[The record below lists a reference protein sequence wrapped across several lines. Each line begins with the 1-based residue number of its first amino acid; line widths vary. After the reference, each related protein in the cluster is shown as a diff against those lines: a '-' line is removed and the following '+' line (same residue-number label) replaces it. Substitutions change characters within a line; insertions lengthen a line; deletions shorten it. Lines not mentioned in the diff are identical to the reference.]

1 MKLVARFSLIILWS
15 MLSACFSVDEK
26 KIATIADISNEPMDS
41 ELSEGVSP
49 VRTRAIEYYKAYL
62 QKTEFKTH
70 YAEALRRVADLELEI
85 SELNKALEQD
95 DSAGL
100 EIMGSSIEHYKTYL
114 KTYPG
119 HAANDLILYQLAKA
133 YSMLGDIENSKL
145 VLDEIVRDYPESR
158 YMDEVQFRR
167 AEIFF
172 VDQDY
177 GNAETSYRAVV
188 EGYRDSTLY
197 EKAVYKLGWSQF
209 KLSKYDES
217 IRTYIKL
224 LDAKQ
229 RENKITALGI
239 VVDIKKSEKEF
250 IEDVLRVVSLSLS
263 YQGGYQTVDSV
274 LQGKQRRNYEPLIYK
289 SLAELYIKKQRYR
302 DAADVYMAY
311 TRKYPLSELSPDFH
325 ENALQAYIDGGIKEK
340 ILDTKIEYVQKYGV
354 ATAFWNAHSVTVR
367 SRLQPKL
374 VTHITELAQHYHAIA
389 RSSKKAKDFNVAAQW
404 YREFLSS
411 FPLHEK
417 SAYMNFLLAESLFD
431 AGEYQQAVIEY
442 EKTAYRYAP
451 HDRSAEAGYAVLV
464 TYNEII
470 DRAQSQKNTAV
481 LTKLNNQ
488 LLNSSIQ
495 FSNAF
500 PDDKNAPAVITKTAE
515 SLYAIKK
522 YEMAIGFSSRIINS
536 QKPVKKTHL
545 KTCLI
550 VNAHANF
557 ELASYAAAEKSYQAA
572 ISLLVST
579 SKADLDLRR
588 QLTEKMAASVYKQAE
603 QFKQQNNLQLAV
615 YHFQRVADIS
625 PVSDIRAT
633 ADFDAA
639 TILMKSNDWQTSIK
653 VLEGFIKVFP
663 GHKEYGFD
671 VRTKLAYSYKQ
682 VGDFDKAAVEM
693 LALSKLAVDKSEK
706 SDLLWE
712 AADSYEKANNKAMA
726 VGVYKLYITD
736 YPQNFE
742 RLMESHERVAQYYQQ
757 LGQVRNEIV
766 WLSKLISAE
775 SKGANRRTGRTRY
788 LAAKASY
795 KLAQV
800 EIKKFKDVAMLV
812 PLKKSLKTKKKY
824 MKSAVDSLKKVL
836 AYKVA
841 DFTTAATYQLADIY
855 SQLAISLMGSERPRG
870 LSDDELELYDILLE
884 EQAYP
889 FEEKAI
895 DIHASNIKRTRQ
907 GVYDEWI
914 EKSIAEL
921 AKIQPVRFAKKETI
935 EPYVLITQ

>member
-1 MKLVARFSLIILWS
+1 MKLLAIFSLIILWS

-26 KIATIADISNEPMDS
+26 KIATIADISNEPMES
-41 ELSEGVSP
+41 GVSEGVSP

-62 QKTEFKTH
+62 EKAEFKTH

-85 SELNKALEQD
+85 SELNRGLEQN
-95 DSAGL
+95 DSAGQ

-133 YSMLGDIENSKL
+133 YSMLGDIENSRFF
-145 VLDEIVRDYPESR
+145 LDEIVHDYPESR

-177 GNAETSYRAVV
+177 DSAVTSYRAVV
-188 EGYRDSTLY
+188 EGYKDSTLY
-197 EKAVYKLGWSQF
+197 EKAVYKLGWAQF
-209 KLSKYDES
+209 KLSRYDES
-217 IRTYIKL
+217 IRTYIGL
-224 LDAKQ
+224 LDRKQ
-229 RENKITALGI
+229 QENKITVLGI
-239 VVDIKKSEKEF
+239 VDGIKSSEKEF

-263 YQGGYQTVDSV
+263 YQGGYQAIDGV
-274 LQGKQRRNYEPLIYK
+274 LQGDQRRSYEPLIYK
-289 SLAELYIKKQRYR
+289 NLAELYIKKQRYR
-302 DAADVYMAY
+302 DAADVYIAY
-311 TRKYPLSELSPDFH
+311 THKYPLSELSPDFH

-340 ILDTKIEYVQKYGV
+340 ILDTKIQYVEKYGV
-354 ATAFWNAHSVTVR
+354 MSAFWSAHSVSVR
-367 SRLQPKL
+367 SRIQSKL

-389 RSSKKAKDFNVAAQW
+389 RDSKKIEDFNVAAQW
-404 YREFLSS
+404 YKVFLKS

-431 AGEYQQAVIEY
+431 ASAYRQAVLEY

-451 HDRSAEAGYAVLV
+451 HDKSSEAGYAVLV
-464 TYNEII
+464 TYNEMI
-470 DRAQSQKNTAV
+470 DLAQSQKDSVA

-488 LLNSSIQ
+488 LLNSSIR
-495 FSNAF
+495 FSNTY

-515 SLYAIKK
+515 SLFAIKK
-522 YEMAIGFSSRIINS
+522 YETAIDFSSRVINS
-536 QKPVKKTHL
+536 QKPVKKMHL

-557 ELASYAAAEKSYQAA
+557 ELGSYAASEKSYQAA
-572 ISLLVST
+572 ISLLTSS

-588 QLTEKMAASVYKQAE
+588 KLTEKMAASVYKQAE

-615 YHFQRVADIS
+615 YHYLRVASVS
-625 PVSDIRAT
+625 PVSDIRAA

-639 TILMKSNDWQTSIK
+639 TILMKSNDWQASIK
-653 VLEGFIKVFP
+653 VLEGFMKVFP

-682 VGDFDKAAVEM
+682 VGDFNKAAVEM

-706 SDLLWE
+706 AELVWE
-712 AADSYEKANNKAMA
+712 SADSYEKANNKARA
-726 VGVYKLYITD
+726 VDVYKLYVRD

-742 RLMESHERVAQYYQQ
+742 KVMESHDRIVQYYQQ
-757 LGQVRNEIV
+757 LGQARNETI

-775 SKGANRRTGRTRY
+775 GKGENRRTDRTRY

-800 EIKKFKDVAMLV
+800 EIKGFKGVAMLV
-812 PLKKSLKTKKKY
+812 PLKKSLKEKKKH

-855 SQLAISLMGSERPRG
+855 SHLAVSLMGSERPRG
-870 LSDDELELYDILLE
+870 LSDEELQLYDILLE

-895 DIHASNIKRTRQ
+895 DIHASNVKRTRQ
-907 GVYDEWI
+907 GIYDEWI

-921 AKIQPVRFAKKETI
+921 AKILPVRFAKKETV

>member
-1 MKLVARFSLIILWS
+1 MRLVVRFSLIVLWS
-15 MLSACFSVDEK
+15 MLSACFSADEK
-26 KIATIADISNEPMDS
+26 KIATIADISNETMES
-41 ELSEGVSP
+41 ELSEGVLP

-85 SELNKALEQD
+85 SELNKALEED
-95 DSAGL
+95 DNAGL
-100 EIMGSSIEHYKTYL
+100 DIISSSIENYKTYL

-119 HAANDLILYQLAKA
+119 HEANDLILYQLAKA
-133 YSMLGDIENSKL
+133 YALLGDIGNSKQ

-177 GNAETSYRAVV
+177 DSAEASYRAVV
-188 EGYRDSTLY
+188 DGYSDSTLY
-197 EKAVYKLGWSQF
+197 EKAVYKLGWAQF

-217 IRTYIKL
+217 IRTYIGL
-224 LDAKQ
+224 LDTKQ
-229 RENKITALGI
+229 QENKITALGI
-239 VVDIKKSEKEF
+239 VEDIKNSEKEF

-263 YQGGYQTVDSV
+263 YQGGYQTIDSI
-274 LQGKQRRNYEPLIYK
+274 LQGKKRRNYEPLIYK
-289 SLAELYIKKQRYR
+289 SLADLYIKKQRYR
-302 DAADVYMAY
+302 DSADVYMAY
-311 TRKYPLSELSPDFH
+311 THKYPFSELSPDFH
-325 ENALQAYIDGGIKEK
+325 ENALQAYINGGIKEK
-340 ILDTKIEYVQKYGV
+340 ILDTKIQYVQRYGV
-354 ATAFWNAHSVTVR
+354 ATAFWNAHSATVR

-374 VTHITELAQHYHAIA
+374 VTHITELAQHYHAVA
-389 RSSKKAKDFNVAAQW
+389 RSSKKIKDFNVAAQW
-404 YREFLSS
+404 YRVFLSS

-431 AGEYQQAVIEY
+431 AGEYKQAVIEY

-451 HDRSAEAGYAVLV
+451 HNKSAEAGYAVLV
-464 TYNEII
+464 AYNEII
-470 DRAQSQKNTAV
+470 DRAQSQKKAV
-481 LTKLNNQ
+481 ALAKINNQ

-495 FSNAF
+495 FSNTF
-500 PDDKNAPAVITKTAE
+500 PDDKHAPAVITKTAE

-522 YEMAIGFSSRIINS
+522 YEMAIDFSLRIINR
-536 QKPVKKTHL
+536 QKPVKETHL

-557 ELASYAAAEKSYQAA
+557 ELEAYAAAEKSYQAA
-572 ISLLVST
+572 IALLAPTKS
-579 SKADLDLRR
+579 DLDLRR
-588 QLTEKMAASVYKQAE
+588 ALTEKMAASVYKQAE

-615 YHFQRVADIS
+615 YHFLRVSSIS

-639 TILMKSNDWQTSIK
+639 TMLMKSNDWQTSIK
-653 VLEGFIKVFP
+653 VLEGFMKVFP
-663 GHKEYGFD
+663 EHKEYGFD

-682 VGDFDKAAVEM
+682 VGDFNKAAVEM
-693 LALSKLAVDKSEK
+693 LALSNLAVDKSEK
-706 SDLLWE
+706 AELVWE
-712 AADSYEKANNKAMA
+712 AADSYEKANNKARA

-742 RLMESHERVAQYYQQ
+742 RVMESHERIVQYYQQ
-757 LGQVRNEIV
+757 LGQVSNETV

-775 SKGANRRTGRTRY
+775 GKGANRRTDRTRY

-800 EIKKFKDVAMLV
+800 EIKRYKDVAMLV
-812 PLKKSLKTKKKY
+812 PLKKSLQAKKKH

-855 SQLAISLMGSERPRG
+855 SHLAISLMGSERPRG

-914 EKSIAEL
+914 EKSIAQL

>member
-1 MKLVARFSLIILWS
+1 MKLAARFSLIILCS

-26 KIATIADISNEPMDS
+26 KVATIADVSNKPMES
-41 ELSEGVSP
+41 ELSEGISP
-49 VRTRAIEYYKAYL
+49 LRSRAIEYYKAYL

-119 HAANDLILYQLAKA
+119 HEANDMILYQLAKA
-133 YSMLGDIENSKL
+133 YSMLGEIENSKL

-177 GNAETSYRAVV
+177 DNAETSYRAVV
-188 EGYRDSTLY
+188 EGYRGSTLY
-197 EKAVYKLGWSQF
+197 EKAVYKLGWAQF

-217 IRTYIKL
+217 IRTYIGL

-229 RENKITALGI
+229 QENKITVLGI
-239 VVDIKKSEKEF
+239 VDDIKNSEKEF

-263 YQGGYQTVDSV
+263 YQGGYQTIDSI
-274 LQGKQRRNYEPLIYK
+274 LQGDQRRSYEPLIYK

-302 DAADVYMAY
+302 DSADVYMAY
-311 TRKYPLSELSPDFH
+311 THKYPLSELSPDFH
-325 ENALQAYIDGGIKEK
+325 ENALQAYINGGIKEK
-340 ILDTKIEYVQKYGV
+340 ILDTKIQYVQRYGV
-354 ATAFWNAHSVTVR
+354 ATAFWNAHSATVR
-367 SRLQPKL
+367 SRLRPKL

-389 RSSKKAKDFNVAAQW
+389 RSSKKVKDFNVAAKW
-404 YREFLSS
+404 YRVFLSS

-431 AGEYQQAVIEY
+431 AGEYEQAVIEY
-442 EKTAYRYAP
+442 EKTAYRYVP

-470 DRAQSQKNTAV
+470 DRAQSQKNSVA
-481 LTKLNNQ
+481 LTRLNNQ

-500 PDDKNAPAVITKTAE
+500 PDDKHAPAVITKTAE

-522 YEMAIGFSSRIINS
+522 YEMAIDFSSRIINS
-536 QKPVKKTHL
+536 QRTVKKAHL
-545 KTCLI
+545 KTSLI

-572 ISLLVST
+572 ISLLT
-579 SKADLDLRR
+579 PTAKADLDLRR
-588 QLTEKMAASVYKQAE
+588 KLTEKMAASVYKQAE

-615 YHFQRVADIS
+615 YHYLRVASVS
-625 PVSDIRAT
+625 PASDIRAT

-639 TILMKSNDWQTSIK
+639 TMLMKSNDWQASIR

-663 GHKEYGFD
+663 VHKEYGFD

-682 VGDFDKAAVEM
+682 VGDFNKAAVEM
-693 LALSKLAVDKSEK
+693 LALSKLTVDKSEK
-706 SDLLWE
+706 AELVWE
-712 AADSYEKANNKAMA
+712 AADSYEKANDKARA
-726 VGVYKLYITD
+726 VGTYKLYVRD

-742 RLMESHERVAQYYQQ
+742 QVVEAHERIVQYYQQ
-757 LGQVRNEIV
+757 LGQAGNERI
-766 WLSKLISAE
+766 WLSKLINVE
-775 SKGANRRTGRTRY
+775 SKGASRRTDRTRY
-788 LAAKASY
+788 LAAKSSN
-795 KLAQV
+795 KLAQE
-800 EIKKFKDVAMLV
+800 EIKRFKDVEMLV
-812 PLKKSLKTKKKY
+812 PLKKSLREKKKH

-855 SQLAISLMGSERPRG
+855 SHLAISLMGSERPRG
-870 LSDDELELYDILLE
+870 LTDDELVLYDILLE

-889 FEEKAI
+889 FEEKSI

-914 EKSIAEL
+914 EKSIVQL
-921 AKIQPVRFAKKETI
+921 AKIQPVRYAKKETI

>member
-1 MKLVARFSLIILWS
+1 
-15 MLSACFSVDEK
+15 MLSACFSANEK
-26 KIATIADISNEPMDS
+26 KITTIADISNEPIDS
-41 ELSEGVSP
+41 VLSERVSP

-85 SELNKALEQD
+85 SEFNNALEKD

-119 HAANDLILYQLAKA
+119 HEANDLILYQLAKA

-177 GNAETSYRAVV
+177 DSAEASYKAVV
-188 EGYRDSTLY
+188 DGYRGSTLY
-197 EKAVYKLGWSQF
+197 EKAVYKLGWAQF

-217 IRTYIKL
+217 IRTYIGL
-224 LDAKQ
+224 LDTKQ
-229 RENKITALGI
+229 QENKITVHG
-239 VVDIKKSEKEF
+239 VVDDVKKSEKEF

-263 YQGGYQTVDSV
+263 YQGGYQAIGGV
-274 LQGKQRRNYEPLIYK
+274 LQGGQRRNYEPLIYK
-289 SLAELYIKKQRYR
+289 SLAELYIRKQRYR

-311 TRKYPLSELSPDFH
+311 THKYPLSVLSPDFH

-340 ILDTKIEYVQKYGV
+340 ILDTKIQYVEKYGV
-354 ATAFWNAHSVTVR
+354 ATAFWNAHSRTVR
-367 SRLQPKL
+367 NRLQPKL

-389 RSSKKAKDFNVAAQW
+389 RSSKKIKDFNVAAQW
-404 YREFLSS
+404 YRLFLSS

-417 SAYMNFLLAESLFD
+417 AAYMNFLLAESLFD
-431 AGEYQQAVIEY
+431 AREYQQAAIEY

-451 HDRSAEAGYAVLV
+451 HDKSAEAGYAVLV
-464 TYNEII
+464 TYNEIL
-470 DRAQSQKNTAV
+470 ASAKSQKNV
-481 LTKLNNQ
+481 VSLTQLNSL

-500 PDDKNAPAVITKTAE
+500 PDDENAPAVITKTAE

-522 YEMAIGFSSRIINS
+522 YEMAIDFSSRIIDS
-536 QKPVKKTHL
+536 QKPVKKIHL

-557 ELASYAAAEKSYQAA
+557 ELSSYSAAEKSYQAA
-572 ISLLVST
+572 ISLLASS

-588 QLTEKMAASVYKQAE
+588 KLTEKMAASVYKQAE

-615 YHFQRVADIS
+615 FHFLRVASIS
-625 PVSDIRAT
+625 PVSEIRAT

-639 TILMKSNDWQTSIK
+639 TILMKSNDWQGSIK
-653 VLEGFIKVFP
+653 VLEGFTKVFP

-682 VGDFDKAAVEM
+682 VGDFNKAAVEM
-693 LALSKLAVDKSEK
+693 IALSKLAVDKSEK
-706 SDLLWE
+706 AGLVWE
-712 AADSYEKANNKAMA
+712 AADSYEKANNKTRA
-726 VGVYKLYITD
+726 VDIYKLYISD

-742 RLMESHERVAQYYQQ
+742 QVMESHERIVQYYQQ
-757 LGQVRNEIV
+757 LGQTGNETV

-775 SKGANRRTGRTRY
+775 TKGASRRTDRTRY

-795 KLAQV
+795 KLAQG
-800 EIKKFKDVAMLV
+800 EIKRFKDVAMLV
-812 PLKKSLKTKKKY
+812 PLKKSLKAKKKH

-855 SQLAISLMGSERPRG
+855 SHLAISLMGSERPRG
-870 LSDDELELYDILLE
+870 LSGDELEIYDILLE

-914 EKSIAEL
+914 EKSIAQL